1 MPYKAQGRKAAWNK
15 AQRDARRTAG
25 LCTRCGK
32 HPAAR
37 GYSYCAPCVI
47 RIAGNVGPA
56 TCGDNT
62 GWERS
67 FGMPTRNIQTTC
79 PYCGRYGWHA
89 RTIKHE
95 GAAAMFKCSACKKD
109 HRKD

>member
-1 MPYKAQGRKAAWNK
+1 MHPLRKASRR
-15 AQRDARRTAG
+15 QRIFLLRPVRD
-25 LCTRCGK
+25 
-32 HPAAR
+32 P
-37 GYSYCAPCVI
+37 

-62 GWERS
+62 GLERS

-95 GAAAMFKCSACKKD
+95 GAKAAYKCSACKKD

>member
-1 MPYKAQGRKAAWNK
+1 MPYKAPGRKAAWNK

-47 RIAGNVGPA
+47 THRGECWASNLRRQYRVGKELR
-56 TCGDNT
+56 DV
-62 GWERS
+62 
-67 FGMPTRNIQTTC
+67 
-79 PYCGRYGWHA
+79 
-89 RTIKHE
+89 
-95 GAAAMFKCSACKKD
+95 D
-109 HRKD
+109 